1 MQVLVD
7 ARTGRPVM
15 GRQIFTTDAKSA
27 AAAASMENGEMPDE
41 KGVECPLLAQ
51 NPARVL
57 IVDDELPLLRVYRHW
72 LKSAGYI
79 VESAADG
86 HAAAGL
92 LREMRFDVVVTD
104 IAMQGMDGMKLLHA
118 VRERDL
124 DLPVILITGTPAVDT
139 AIKAVELG
147 ALRYLVKPFDEQLL
161 LAAVASAVRLHQVAR
176 LKRQAL
182 ALVGGGKQLGDLA
195 GLSVSFDRALASLW
209 MAYQPIVAW
218 PQRTVFAVEALLR
231 CAEPT
236 LPHPGAIIEA
246 AQRLGRLHEL
256 GRAVRDRV
264 ASVVEAA
271 PCELVFVNLHTQD
284 LLDETLYARE
294 SPLTQVA
301 LRVVLEIT
309 ERATLDEVKDASCRM
324 AELRKIGFRIAVDD
338 LGAGYAGLAS
348 FAQIEPEIVKFD
360 VSLVRGL
367 DQSPTKTSLIRSMT
381 TLFKQMGVQV
391 IAEGVETVAERDAL
405 EQTGCDL
412 LQGFLFARPGPP
424 FPAVHWDR
432 DDPPPRT

>member
-1 MQVLVD
+1 
-7 ARTGRPVM
+7 
-15 GRQIFTTDAKSA
+15 
-27 AAAASMENGEMPDE
+27 
-41 KGVECPLLAQ
+41 
-51 NPARVL
+51 
-57 IVDDELPLLRVYRHW
+57 
-72 LKSAGYI
+72 
-79 VESAADG
+79 
-86 HAAAGL
+86 
-92 LREMRFDVVVTD
+92 
-104 IAMQGMDGMKLLHA
+104 
-118 VRERDL
+118 
-124 DLPVILITGTPAVDT
+124 
-139 AIKAVELG
+139 
-147 ALRYLVKPFDEQLL
+147 
-161 LAAVASAVRLHQVAR
+161 
-176 LKRQAL
+176 
-182 ALVGGGKQLGDLA
+182 
-195 GLSVSFDRALASLW
+195 
-209 MAYQPIVAW
+209 
-218 PQRTVFAVEALLR
+218 
-231 CAEPT
+231 
-236 LPHPGAIIEA
+236 
-246 AQRLGRLHEL
+246 
-256 GRAVRDRV
+256 
-264 ASVVEAA
+264 
-271 PCELVFVNLHTQD
+271 
-284 LLDETLYARE
+284 
-294 SPLTQVA
+294 LTQVA